1 MLLIVL
7 NQTRTGLRA
16 ANNPNNAPTMKAN
29 YLDVKRG
36 ALGPSKVQLS
46 ALGLFAFS
54 LIFLG
59 GSARQDMVQL
69 AALYPV
75 AALCL
80 IPVLYQLKWEG
91 LKQYRALAFL
101 LLLLI
106 LWTIIQLVPL
116 PPEFWS
122 MLPGRSALAALDTE
136 LSQGQIW
143 RPISMAPELGQA
155 SLFGMVVPLA
165 ALLLAATCCLRKSAL
180 LGLVA
185 AIGVAN
191 VVMGF
196 AQIAGGG
203 GASLRIYRINSL
215 GGPSGVFAN
224 ENHSAAFLA
233 IILLVI
239 ARLVIWSVETKRA
252 GWRLYAG
259 VFALGLTLLS
269 ILVHG
274 SRSGIVMGLFA
285 SLAILLMFWRA
296 LPSFGLEAGRKSKR
310 SKKGAGSF
318 QKWGR
323 YAFGALGIVF
333 VGLIVVFLSMERVPG
348 FADLSGKDTLD
359 DLRWKL
365 IDPLWVMAK
374 EFWLVGVGFG
384 SFAPAYMQFEPTSL
398 ALPSYVN
405 QAHNDFLQLII
416 EGGVIAVL
424 LFTALIIFIGRSIS
438 KIAGS
443 KGLLSPLP
451 IFWMAAIGIVAA
463 ASLIDYPVRTPLFQA
478 CMIWLLCVLTLDAK
492 AKDRRE
498 L

>member
-1 MLLIVL
+1 
-7 NQTRTGLRA
+7 
-16 ANNPNNAPTMKAN
+16 MKD
-29 YLDVKRG
+29 YSSEMKRG
-36 ALGPSKVQLS
+36 VQGPSKVQMG
-46 ALGLFAFS
+46 ALGFFVLS
-54 LIFLG
+54 LISLG

-69 AALYPV
+69 TALYPV

-80 IPVLYQLKWEG
+80 IPVLYQLKWEN
-91 LKQYRALAFL
+91 LKQYRALTL
-101 LLLLI
+101 LLCLLI
-106 LWTIIQLVPL
+106 LWAIIQLVPL

-122 MLPGRSALAALDTE
+122 TFPGRSALAALDTE
-136 LSQGQIW
+136 LSQEPVW

-155 SLFGMVVPLA
+155 SLFGMIVPLA
-165 ALLLAATCCLRKSAL
+165 ALIFTVSCYLRKSAM

-185 AIGVAN
+185 IIGIAN

-196 AQIAGGG
+196 VQVAGGG
-203 GASLRIYRINSL
+203 AANLRIYRINSL
-215 GGPSGVFAN
+215 GGPSGIFAN

-233 IILLVI
+233 IVLLVI

-259 VFALGLTLLS
+259 LFALGLTLLS

-285 SLAILLMFWRA
+285 SLAVLLMFWRA
-296 LPSFGLEAGRKSKR
+296 LPSFGLNAGRKSSR

-333 VGLIVVFLSMERVPG
+333 VGLIIVFLSMERVPG
-348 FADLSGKDTLD
+348 FAGLSGEDSMD

-365 IDPLWVMAK
+365 LDPLLVMAK

-384 SFAPAYMQFEPTSL
+384 SFAPAYMQFEPASL
-398 ALPSYVN
+398 AQPSYVN
-405 QAHNDFLQLII
+405 QGHNDFLQLII
-416 EGGVIAVL
+416 EGGAIAAL
-424 LFTALIIFIGRSIS
+424 LFTALIVFMARAIS
-438 KIAGS
+438 RISSS

-451 IFWMAAIGIVAA
+451 IFWMAVIGIVAA

-492 AKDRRE
+492 AKYRN
-498 L
+498 